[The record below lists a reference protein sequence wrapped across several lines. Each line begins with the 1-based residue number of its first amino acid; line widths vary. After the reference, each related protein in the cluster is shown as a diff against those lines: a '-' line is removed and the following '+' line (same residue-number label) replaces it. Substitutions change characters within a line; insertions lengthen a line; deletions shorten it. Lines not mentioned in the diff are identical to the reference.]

1 MSAVLK
7 DDRITIDEYLQGELI
22 SEVKHEYI
30 DGYVYAMAG
39 AKLNHER
46 IAGNL
51 FGEFRQ
57 HLKNTP
63 CEVVSSDF
71 KVYVTDAK
79 FFYPD
84 VMVICNHQNGDDD
97 YTDKPILIVEV
108 LSNSTQR
115 KDRTIKRLSYQSLV
129 TLQEYVLIEQ
139 DFVDIEVCRRSLGWK
154 SEHYFLGDTVFF
166 ESLDLKIP
174 VAEIYSRVDNEDML
188 VFLQDSERVRD

>member
-7 DDRITIDEYLQGELI
+7 DDRITIEEYLQGELL
-22 SEVKHEYI
+22 SEIKHEYI

-39 AKLNHER
+39 AKLNYER

-51 FGEFRQ
+51 LGEFRQ

-71 KVYVTDAK
+71 KVYVTNAK

-84 VMVICNHQNGDDD
+84 VMVICNHENGSDD

-139 DFVDIEVCRRSLGWK
+139 DFVDIEICRRSLGWK

-166 ESLDLKIP
+166 
-174 VAEIYSRVDNEDML
+174 
-188 VFLQDSERVRD
+188 

>member
-1 MSAVLK
+1 MVAVLK
-7 DDRITIDEYLQGELI
+7 HDSMSIEEYLQGELVAEI
-22 SEVKHEYI
+22 KHEYI

-57 HLKNTP
+57 HLKKTP

-71 KVYVTDAK
+71 KVYVEDAK

-84 VMVICNHQNGDDD
+84 VMVMCNHENGEDD

-108 LSNSTQR
+108 LSGSTQR
-115 KDRTIKRLSYQSLV
+115 KDRTLKRLAYQTLAS
-129 TLQEYVLIEQ
+129 LQEYILIEQ
-139 DFVDIEVCRRSLGWK
+139 DFVEIEVCRRSLGWK
-154 SEHYFLGDTVFF
+154 SEHYFLGDEVFF

-174 VAEIYSRVDNEDML
+174 VAEVYSRVDNEDMQN
-188 VFLQDSERVRD
+188 FL